1 MWCAG
6 AARFAR
12 DAAALAP
19 TEPTEESLLQ
29 INIILIFFEIVVMI
43 NFYIN
48 VGYPEIT
55 EVYSNHR

>member
-19 TEPTEESLLQ
+19 TEPTEESLLP
-29 INIILIFFEIVVMI
+29 INIILIFFEILVMI

-48 VGYPEIT
+48 VGFPGI
-55 EVYSNHR
+55 N